1 MAAELIYS
9 MKRVFTDGA
18 ILQAVV
24 WKLPVPVPGSLHAYQ
39 YRLFYG
45 FPGRRML
52 GYDNERGKGDHRP
65 VEDIEVP
72 YAFTTPEQ
80 LIDEFLAAVQARRT
94 L

>member
-1 MAAELIYS
+1 
-9 MKRVFTDGA
+9 
-18 ILQAVV
+18 
-24 WKLPVPVPGSLHAYQ
+24 
-39 YRLFYG
+39 
-45 FPGRRML
+45 ML

>member
-9 MKRVFTDGA
+9 IKRVFTDGA

-24 WKLPVPVPGSLHAYQ
+24 WKLPVPVPGSSHAYK

-45 FPGRRML
+45 FPGRRIL
-52 GYDNERGKGDHRP
+52 GYDNERGKGDHRH
-65 VEDIEVP
+65 VEGVEEP

-80 LIDEFLAAVQARRT
+80 LIDEFIAAVQARRIV
-94 L
+94 